1 MEKSGGSML
10 KNTMIVGALMTV
22 LGFTGFVLCLPATVS
37 NVNGILTSYREEYN
51 KTEPIYEI
59 DNQEINQIRFFGDI
73 NVRLLQS
80 EDEMIRVYRVSKRAK
95 EDNLKIVRTW
105 DTERA
110 YLNITGTTEK
120 YSGMGL
126 LDRLFSLIND
136 QVYEEITVYIPK
148 TVEISASGLNG
159 ELFGVLNVEYL
170 NSYAGSFVEPEET
183 ITLEE
188 IRQRHLAVEQNL
200 LQYEFDLDTLEQ
212 RYREGKNTKEE
223 YDDGREEQ
231 IANISYEL
239 EKVVRMLAS
248 FYQLTEQH
256 ITLVMDS
263 VGEYLDAK
271 YAYRGMVLQGEM
283 ELETME
289 EQGVSPE
296 RIQQREEELQR
307 EEQEA
312 KQQYD
317 QAKEALH
324 RYENIYLGGFD
335 LVC

>member
-1 MEKSGGSML
+1 
-10 KNTMIVGALMTV
+10 
-22 LGFTGFVLCLPATVS
+22 
-37 NVNGILTSYREEYN
+37 
-51 KTEPIYEI
+51 
-59 DNQEINQIRFFGDI
+59 
-73 NVRLLQS
+73 
-80 EDEMIRVYRVSKRAK
+80 
-95 EDNLKIVRTW
+95 
-105 DTERA
+105 
-110 YLNITGTTEK
+110 
-120 YSGMGL
+120 MGL

-271 YAYRGMVLQGEM
+271 YAYRGDGAARGDG
-283 ELETME
+283 T
-289 EQGVSPE
+289 GDHGGTRGFSRTDPTAG
-296 RIQQREEELQR
+296 RGTAK